1 MKIKR
6 VEIIGFKSFVE
17 KVSLEF
23 QEGITAILGPNG
35 CGKSNVVDAIRW
47 VMGEQNAKNLRGR
60 SMEDV
65 IFGGSETR
73 KPLGMAEVSL
83 TFCNS
88 DGQAPPAY
96 REYAEI
102 MVTRR
107 LYRNGESEF
116 AINKTPCRL
125 KDITEL
131 FMDTGVGARAYS
143 IIEQGKIG
151 MILNAKAEDRRFLI
165 EEAAGV
171 TKYKARKKS
180 ALRKIDATRQNL
192 IRLTDIINEIRRQ
205 LNSLK
210 RQAQKAE
217 RYREYRDE
225 AKQIETRLARRRFS
239 ELQETFEAGSRLEA
253 EQERSLEK
261 LKGALDEQE
270 LKLEEL
276 KITHLETEKV
286 VAGGQERVF
295 HLTSQIQQVEGRLEF
310 DSRERQNLDQ
320 QKDRIRAE
328 QQETAKRLAELEGE
342 EQALTANAEELRA
355 ELAAES
361 RSLSEGETALEE
373 LASVESEA
381 SGRLESSRSNLFS
394 LLTELSRLASR
405 HDDAVRRLEALDER
419 TSRNRQEA
427 VSLAEQLDD
436 VQSLMGEIE
445 MTRHGVQQRQ
455 GQLRNEQEEL
465 QESIR
470 LLRTRSEQ
478 NESALLVQR
487 EELSRTR
494 SRLESLQELERN
506 LEGYGSGVRAVLK
519 EASLKSRFLGMV
531 ADGLDVPAEYEV
543 AVEAALGDRLQGLLV
558 EDVAAAT
565 AALDFLRSAGGRG
578 TFVLPGKVLADLPR
592 LDEGQALLDL
602 IAMQDALR
610 ERLTPLLQGVFLV
623 PDIVPWLQ
631 RELPFGVLL
640 VSPGGET
647 LSWRGDLNGG
657 ASTVLDQGVLHKK
670 REIKD
675 LSAQVEQL
683 TIQVADLQRQREEIR
698 ADLARDE
705 ERLREVG
712 AALHQEELKVRD
724 AEKDLSRLRLE
735 ADRLTDRTEVLSLE
749 EDQLHEERD
758 GLDGI
763 LTETLRLREAKEQ
776 EKGEFEELVAR
787 LQEELQVHR
796 RDLQQVRDT
805 VTGQKV
811 RVASLRERETALR
824 GGLERMDRSRKDAQQ
839 RLLQLEKQLQEASE
853 RQETLFS
860 AGTRLN
866 TELEVLYHK
875 REEEKERF
883 QELKDLFDAEVERL
897 NAQEE
902 VLKGLRSRVNQS
914 RDTLSSQQLQNRE
927 TSLDLEHLRQAFM
940 EKYRLDLLEVPD
952 REDDDFDAEAAEQNV
967 LRLRKLI
974 DEMGEVNLTALDD
987 YRELDDRFQFLTS
1000 QQDDLR
1006 RSLDDLQK
1014 AIAKMNR
1021 TTRKRFRETFDL
1033 VNAKFQE
1040 VFPRLFRGGKAEL
1053 KLTDENDL
1061 LETGIDIA
1069 VQPPGK
1075 KLQNVTLLSGGE
1087 KALTAVA
1094 LIFSI
1099 FLIKPSPFCMLD
1111 EVDAPLDDANI
1122 GRFNEIVK
1130 EMSALSQFIIITH
1143 NKRTM
1148 EIADILYGVTMEEPG
1163 VSRFVSVRLNEF

>member
-6 VEIIGFKSFVE
+6 LEIIGFKSFVE
-17 KVSLEF
+17 KVSLDF
-23 QEGITAILGPNG
+23 QEGVTAILGPNG

-83 TFCNS
+83 TFSNE

-96 REYAEI
+96 RDYAEI

-151 MILNAKAEDRRFLI
+151 MILNSKPEDRRFLI

-192 IRLTDIINEIRRQ
+192 VRLTDIINEVRRQ

-217 RYREYRDE
+217 RYREYRE
-225 AKQIETRLARRRFS
+225 EVKQIETRLARRRFG
-239 ELQETFEAGSRLEA
+239 ELQEEFEAGSRLES
-253 EQERSLEK
+253 EQEQSLEK
-261 LKGALDEQE
+261 LKGGLEAQE

-276 KITHLETEKV
+276 KIAHLETEKV

-310 DSRERQNLDQ
+310 DSRERDNLDQ

-328 QQETAKRLAELEGE
+328 QQETTRSLAELDGE
-342 EQALTANAEELRA
+342 ERAFKANAEELRA
-355 ELAAES
+355 ELATES
-361 RSLSEGETALEE
+361 RGLSEGESALEE
-373 LASVESEA
+373 LARIESDA
-381 SGRLESSRSNLFS
+381 AARLETSRSTLFS
-394 LLTELSRLASR
+394 LLTDLSRLANR
-405 HDDAVRRLEALDER
+405 HDDAARRLDALEER

-436 VQSLMGEIE
+436 VQGLMGEIE
-445 MTRHGVQQRQ
+445 LVRRGVQQRQ
-455 GQLRNEQEEL
+455 DQLASEQDEL
-465 QESIR
+465 QENIR
-470 LLRTRSEQ
+470 SQRSRLEE
-478 NESALLVQR
+478 NETSLLVQR
-487 EELSRTR
+487 EELSRAR
-494 SRLESLQELERN
+494 SRLESLQDLERN
-506 LEGYGSGVRAVLK
+506 LEGYGSGVRAVLQ
-519 EASLKSRFLGMV
+519 EESLQGRFSGMV
-531 ADGLDVPAEYEV
+531 ADRLEVPSDYEV
-543 AVEAALGDRLQGLLV
+543 AVEAVLGERLQGMLA
-558 EDVAAAT
+558 DSVADAE
-565 AALDFLRSAGGRG
+565 AALAFLRGHGGRG
-578 TFVLPGKVLADLPR
+578 TFVLPGPHTLTPPS
-592 LDEGQALLDL
+592 LDGAQPLLEL
-602 IAMQDALR
+602 VGIQDNMR
-610 ERLTPLLQGVFLV
+610 ERLVPLLQGVFLV
-623 PDIVPWLQ
+623 EELTPWLQ
-631 RELPFGVLL
+631 RELPFGVIL
-640 VSPGGET
+640 VTAGGET
-647 LSWRGDLNGG
+647 LSWRGELHGG
-657 ASTVLDQGVLHKK
+657 ARGVLDHGVLHKK
-670 REIKD
+670 REIKE
-675 LSAQVEQL
+675 LTVQVEKA
-683 TIQVADLQRQREEIR
+683 TEQVATLQQQREDIR
-698 ADLARDE
+698 TALSQAE

-712 AALHQEELKVRD
+712 ASLHQEELKGRD
-724 AEKDLSRLRLE
+724 ADKDLSRLRLE
-735 ADRLTDRTEVLSLE
+735 AERFTERTEVLSLE
-749 EDQLHEERD
+749 EDQLHEERE
-758 GLDGI
+758 GLEEA
-763 LTETLRLREAKEQ
+763 LQETLRQREAKEQ
-776 EKGEFEELVAR
+776 EKGELEELVAR
-787 LQEELQVHR
+787 LQEELQVQR
-796 RDLQQVRDT
+796 RDLQQVRET
-805 VTGQKV
+805 VTSQKV
-811 RVASLRERETALR
+811 RVASLREREGALQ
-824 GGLERMDRSRKDAQQ
+824 GSLERLERTRKDAQQ
-839 RLLQLEKQLQEASE
+839 RLLQLEKQLQEANE
-853 RQETLFS
+853 RQDSLFS
-860 AGTRLN
+860 AGKRLN

-883 QELKDLFDAEVERL
+883 QELKDLFDGEVERL
-897 NAQEE
+897 TEQEE
-902 VLKGLRSRVNQS
+902 GLKALRNRVNQV
-914 RDTLSSQQLQNRE
+914 RDSLSSQQLKNRE
-927 TSLDLEHLRQAFM
+927 ISLDLEHLRQAFLD
-940 EKYRLDLLEVPD
+940 KYRLDLLEIPA
-952 REDDDFDAEAAEQNV
+952 EPEADFDADAAEKNV

-974 DEMGEVNLTALDD
+974 DDMGEVNLTALDD
-987 YRELDDRFQFLTS
+987 YRELDERYQFLTT

-1006 RSLDDLQK
+1006 RSLEDLQK

-1122 GRFNEIVK
+1122 GRFNEMVK
-1130 EMSALSQFIIITH
+1130 EMVQWSQFIIITH